1 MDGQLSRPIKE
12 KNMRNKLRGVPAM
25 VIAVIALFVA
35 LGGAYAIGAGFIGTG
50 DLKNEAVTNKKIK
63 KKTIKANRVKPDTLT
78 GDQINEASLS
88 GAGTARAVR
97 QDTAAS
103 VPAATTGAVTVLT
116 LSVPAGSYVLN
127 SKAVLAKGGTQDP
140 VQCFLIAGGDQD
152 RSLEAVDAANNT
164 TITNL
169 LVHSFTGSGTVSLAC
184 DNPGGATL
192 FVTNKVITATPV
204 AAINSS
210 TIP

>member
-1 MDGQLSRPIKE
+1 
-12 KNMRNKLRGVPAM
+12 MRNKLRGAPAM

-50 DLKNEAVTNKKIK
+50 DLKNQAVTNKKIK
-63 KKTIKANRVKPDTLT
+63 KKTIKANRVKDDTLT
-78 GDQINEASLS
+78 GQQVNEASLS
-88 GAGTARAVR
+88 GAGTAQAVR

-103 VPAATTGAVTVLT
+103 VPAATTDQTTVLT

-127 SKAVLAKGGTQDP
+127 SKAVLAKGGAQSA
-140 VQCFLIAGGDQD
+140 VQCFLNAGGDQD

-164 TITNL
+164 TIMNL
-169 LVHSFTGSGTVSLAC
+169 LVHTFTGSGAVTLAC
-184 DNPGGATL
+184 DNPGAATL

-204 AAINSS
+204 GAINSS
-210 TIP
+210 TLP

>member
-1 MDGQLSRPIKE
+1 
-12 KNMRNKLRGVPAM
+12 MRNKLRGAPAM
-25 VIAVIALFVA
+25 VIAVVALFVA

-50 DLKNEAVTNKKIK
+50 DLKNQAVTNKKIK
-63 KKTIKANRVKPDTLT
+63 KKTIKANRVKDDTLT
-78 GDQINEASLS
+78 GQQVNEASLS

-103 VPAATTGAVTVLT
+103 VPSATTGANTVLT

-152 RSLEAVDAANNT
+152 RSLEAVDASNNT
-164 TITNL
+164 TIANL
-169 LVHSFTGSGTVSLAC
+169 LVHTFTGSGTVSLAC
-184 DNPGGATL
+184 DNPGSATL

-204 AAINSS
+204 GAISSS
-210 TIP
+210 TLP

>member
-1 MDGQLSRPIKE
+1 
-12 KNMRNKLRGVPAM
+12 MRKKLRAGPSM

-35 LGGAYAIGAGFIGTG
+35 LGGGYAIGAGFIGTG
-50 DLKNEAVTNKKIK
+50 DLKNQAVTNKKIK
-63 KKTIKANRVKPDTLT
+63 KKTIKANRVKDDTLT
-78 GDQINEASLS
+78 GQQVNESSLS

-103 VPAATTGAVTVLT
+103 VPSATTGANTVLT

-140 VQCFLIAGGDQD
+140 VQCFLTAGGDQD
-152 RSLEAVDAANNT
+152 RSLEAVDAGNNT
-164 TITNL
+164 TISNL
-169 LVHSFTGSGTVSLAC
+169 VVHTFPSAGSATLAC
-184 DNPGGATL
+184 DNPGTATL

-204 AAINSS
+204 GAINSS
-210 TIP
+210 ILP